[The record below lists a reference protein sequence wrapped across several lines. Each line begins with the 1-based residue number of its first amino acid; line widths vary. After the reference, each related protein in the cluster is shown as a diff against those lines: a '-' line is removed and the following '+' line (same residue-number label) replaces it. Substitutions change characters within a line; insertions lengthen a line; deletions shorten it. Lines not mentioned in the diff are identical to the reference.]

1 MEFPK
6 LQGGKMEEQK
16 IYTSYDLTIWKRFIK
31 YLKPYKKQFAY
42 VLFSMMTLGI
52 IDAVLPYMTKYAID
66 NFINKKTVEGFK
78 TFGFI
83 YIALVITVVIVIYS
97 FIIEAGKIENNI
109 IYDLRKKSF
118 EKLQNLSL
126 SYYDQNAV
134 GQIMSRVVADISR
147 LGSNVAWN
155 LVDMFWGFSM
165 MIAVTIVMFFVNV
178 KLAWISL
185 ITIPLLVGISIYF
198 QKRMLEANRKVRKVN
213 SIITG
218 AFNEGILG
226 AKTSK
231 VLVREA
237 ENISEFSELSQDM
250 KMKSIKAIIFSS
262 IYLPIVVSV
271 GSIGTVMILVYGGKA
286 VSNNIISYGVLIL
299 FLGYTK
305 QFFEPIRQLAR
316 VFAELQAAQAA
327 LERVLHLIEEEPK
340 IQDTDEVIEKYGDIL
355 FPKTDNWE
363 EMHGDIEFQDVNFFY
378 KEGEPILKDFNL
390 KVKKGD
396 NIALVGETGS
406 GKSTIV
412 NLLCRF
418 YEPNNGKILIDG
430 VDYKERSQ
438 SWLHSNLGYVLQS
451 PHLFS
456 GTIIDNI
463 RYGNNSISDQEV
475 IASAKLVN
483 AHNFIMKLENGYYT
497 EVGEGGAMLST
508 GEKQLISFARAIIS
522 KPKLFVLDEATSSI
536 DTETEALIQDAIHKV
551 LEGRTSFV
559 IAHRLSTIRNAD
571 KILVIKKGVV
581 VESGTHHELLS
592 QKGYYYK
599 LYMKQFVEEKESEI
613 FGRHYEA
620 VNN

>member
-1 MEFPK
+1 M
-6 LQGGKMEEQK
+6 
-16 IYTSYDLTIWKRFIK
+16 
-31 YLKPYKKQFAY
+31 
-42 VLFSMMTLGI
+42 
-52 IDAVLPYMTKYAID
+52 
-66 NFINKKTVEGFK
+66 
-78 TFGFI
+78 
-83 YIALVITVVIVIYS
+83 
-97 FIIEAGKIENNI
+97 
-109 IYDLRKKSF
+109 RKKSF

-271 GSIGTVMILVYGGKA
+271 GSIGTVMVLVYGGKA

-363 EMHGDIEFQDVNFFY
+363 EMYGDIEFQDVNFFY

-483 AHNFIMKLENGYYT
+483 AHNFIMKLENAYYT

-559 IAHRLSTIRNAD
+559 IAHGLSTIRNAD
-571 KILVIKKGVV
+571 KILVIKKGLV
-581 VESGTHHELLS
+581 VESGTHQELLEK
-592 QKGYYYK
+592 KGYYYK

>member
-1 MEFPK
+1 
-6 LQGGKMEEQK
+6 
-16 IYTSYDLTIWKRFIK
+16 
-31 YLKPYKKQFAY
+31 
-42 VLFSMMTLGI
+42 
-52 IDAVLPYMTKYAID
+52 
-66 NFINKKTVEGFK
+66 
-78 TFGFI
+78 
-83 YIALVITVVIVIYS
+83 
-97 FIIEAGKIENNI
+97 
-109 IYDLRKKSF
+109 
-118 EKLQNLSL
+118 
-126 SYYDQNAV
+126 
-134 GQIMSRVVADISR
+134 
-147 LGSNVAWN
+147 
-155 LVDMFWGFSM
+155 
-165 MIAVTIVMFFVNV
+165 
-178 KLAWISL
+178 
-185 ITIPLLVGISIYF
+185 
-198 QKRMLEANRKVRKVN
+198 
-213 SIITG
+213 
-218 AFNEGILG
+218 
-226 AKTSK
+226 
-231 VLVREA
+231 
-237 ENISEFSELSQDM
+237 
-250 KMKSIKAIIFSS
+250 
-262 IYLPIVVSV
+262 
-271 GSIGTVMILVYGGKA
+271 
-286 VSNNIISYGVLIL
+286 
-299 FLGYTK
+299 
-305 QFFEPIRQLAR
+305 
-316 VFAELQAAQAA
+316 LQAAQAA

-355 FPKTDNWE
+355 FPKTENWE

-418 YEPNNGKILIDG
+418 YEPNNGKILIDE

-438 SWLHSNLGYVLQS
+438 GWLHSNLGYVLQS

-463 RYGNNSISDQEV
+463 RYGNNNISDKEV
-475 IASAKLVN
+475 IESAKLVN

-581 VESGTHHELLS
+581 VESGTHQELLEK
-592 QKGYYYK
+592 KGYYYK

-613 FGRHYEA
+613 FGRNYEA
-620 VNN
+620 MNN